1 MKRTYES
8 LGPGYRSKSAHCLRH
23 TFATDLA
30 SRALGDTT
38 LCKMVLGHKDE
49 ETTARYVRLVKGAG
63 YFRMKIPKRFYE
75 EVMKCRERWLE
86 TFKPA
91 RVLSS
96 A

>member
-49 ETTARYVRLVKGAG
+49 ETTARYVHLFEQINQKSK
-63 YFRMKIPKRFYE
+63 MKIQR
-75 EVMKCRERWLE
+75 RNG
-86 TFKPA
+86 
-91 RVLSS
+91 LSLVR
-96 A
+96 